1 MFKAILS
8 TTVLPIDGIYS
19 VATLSGDAREQVLN
33 SLTDV
38 PHYVGHPDTKA
49 IAEGLGAVVAPTK
62 LFAGL
67 KVGEEAICLPI
78 KQGLSSRATAGF
90 TVHQAI
96 EEIGTL
102 DVRVI
107 RRLPDETEKEALAFA
122 HILGSLGTPESR
134 GTTLAMIAAGDGD
147 GIAITLGEALE
158 FVNKK

>member
-78 KQGLSSRATAGF
+78 KQDSRPERQRASPS
-90 TVHQAI
+90 
-96 EEIGTL
+96 
-102 DVRVI
+102 I
-107 RRLPDETEKEALAFA
+107 RP
-122 HILGSLGTPESR
+122 SR
-134 GTTLAMIAAGDGD
+134 KSEPSTYG
-147 GIAITLGEALE
+147 
-158 FVNKK
+158 